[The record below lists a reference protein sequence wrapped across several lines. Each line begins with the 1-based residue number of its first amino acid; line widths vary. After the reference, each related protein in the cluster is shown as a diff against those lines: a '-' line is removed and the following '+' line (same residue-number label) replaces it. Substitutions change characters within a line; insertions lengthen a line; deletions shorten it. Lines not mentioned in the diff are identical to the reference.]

1 MKKNVLVFGLLYGL
15 IVTAFMIYSSVNC
28 YYNANFKSNEVVGY
42 AGMLIAASFIYIGI
56 KNYRDKFNNGTIT
69 FGKAF
74 KIGLLITLVASTFY
88 VLVWVIEYYVFLPD
102 WMDKYCTHL
111 ITEAKAG
118 GGNQLKMEKTNEL
131 VDTYK
136 KIYSNPFYVVLATY
150 VEVLPIGLIVSLIC
164 ALILKRKSKTGRLAT
179 AIAS

>member
-15 IVTAFMIYSSVNC
+15 IVTAFMVYSSVNC
-28 YYNANFKSNEVVGY
+28 YYNANFKSNEVIGY
-42 AGMLIAASFIYIGI
+42 AGMLIAASFIFIGI
-56 KNYRDKFNNGTIT
+56 KNYRDKFNNGVIT

-74 KIGLLITLVASTFY
+74 KVGLFITLVASSFY

-111 ITEAKAG
+111 ITEVKESGA
-118 GGNQLKMEKTNEL
+118 NQLKLDKTNDL
-131 VDTYK
+131 IGTYK

-150 VEVLPIGLIVSLIC
+150 AEVIPIGLIVSLIC
-164 ALILKRKSKTGRLAT
+164 ALILKRKSNTGSMAPALA
-179 AIAS
+179 S

>member
-15 IVTAFMIYSSVNC
+15 VVTVFMIYSSVNC

-56 KNYRDKFNNGTIT
+56 KNYRDKFNNGVIT

-111 ITEAKAG
+111 ITEAKTAG
-118 GGNQLKMEKTNEL
+118 ENQAKLEKTNEL

>member
-15 IVTAFMIYSSVNC
+15 IVTAFMVYSSVNC
-28 YYNANFKSNEVVGY
+28 YYNANFKSNEIVGY
-42 AGMLIAASFIYIGI
+42 AGMLIAASFIFIGI
-56 KNYRDKFNNGTIT
+56 KNYRDKFNNGVIT

-88 VLVWVIEYYVFLPD
+88 VLAWSIEYFVFLPE
-102 WMDKYCTHL
+102 WMDKFCTQMVN
-111 ITEAKAG
+111 EAKATG
-118 GGNQLKMEKTNEL
+118 TAEKLDETNKMIK
-131 VDTYK
+131 TYK
-136 KIYSNPFYVVLATY
+136 SIYSNPFLIILATY

-164 ALILKRKSKTGRLAT
+164 ALILKRKSNTGGMAP